1 MAAESGPVRRPGL
14 SSVLKE
20 TDQVE
25 EKAEQY
31 SKYFQSNDRES
42 TEKRLDK
49 TREVSTQFY
58 NLVTDFYEYGY
69 GESFHFC
76 PLFRGRP
83 FEECM
88 ADGEKYVGEKLKAG
102 PGKKIAVSGLCI
114 CPYTDVLWYQT
125 LKCMRGKLQA
135 LV

>member
-1 MAAESGPVRRPGL
+1 MAVETGPVRRPGL

-20 TDQVE
+20 IDQVE

-31 SKYFQSNDRES
+31 SGYFQKNDRES
-42 TEKRLDK
+42 TEKRVDDS
-49 TREVSTQFY
+49 REVATKFY

-88 ADGEKYVGEKLKAG
+88 ADCEKYVGEKLKAG
-102 PGKKIAVSGLCI
+102 PGKKIAVS
-114 CPYTDVLWYQT
+114 VLV
-125 LKCMRGKLQA
+125 KSA
-135 LV
+135 F